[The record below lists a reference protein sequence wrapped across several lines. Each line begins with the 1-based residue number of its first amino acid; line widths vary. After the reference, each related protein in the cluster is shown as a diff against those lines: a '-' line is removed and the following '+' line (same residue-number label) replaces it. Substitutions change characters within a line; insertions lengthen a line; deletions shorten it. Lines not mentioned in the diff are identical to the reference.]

1 MNDSHYNLDER
12 LIEAYKA
19 TDYLVERLDLCI
31 NIGVQNENLE
41 EFLID
46 NQAYAYAIITAY
58 NPYSKILTERENQEN
73 QTKLQTKLDEGGYLY
88 LRAKGKPTLSDWL
101 PEPSFFIV
109 DIKKFEVLALAT
121 SFRQNAIVYG
131 TINSVPQLISQH
143 S

>member
-1 MNDSHYNLDER
+1 MKESHYNLDKS
-12 LIEAYKA
+12 LLEAYKA
-19 TDYLVERLDLCI
+19 TDYLVESHQLCI
-31 NIGVQNENLE
+31 KIGIQNERLE

-46 NQAYAYAIITAY
+46 NQAYSYGIITAF
-58 NPYSKILTERENQEN
+58 NPFSKQVSKLENLKRQSELEKILVHDGF
-73 QTKLQTKLDEGGYLY
+73 LFFP
-88 LRAKGKPTLSDWL
+88 AIGKPTLSDWL

-109 DIKKFEVLALAT
+109 DIKKSQAIELAI